1 MRRRRIFIMMC
12 VFHVV
17 YLVLLAKTAYYQV
30 IKGYEIAR
38 QAAAMRSKQIEL
50 KEYQRGDIL
59 DRNLLPLTS
68 TCTSAA
74 VYCLPQEIGKE
85 YTGGSST
92 RQSFDEV
99 ANFLSRV
106 LVDKEEG
113 DSESREKI
121 LARLNEAAR
130 LGRPFV
136 RIASDLTEQQI
147 QEINSFNLSGVIVAP
162 IIKRYRED
170 GFCSHLLGY
179 VGGNEG
185 KAGLEKEYDEILKY
199 SSSSPELTS
208 VLDARGAVI
217 QGLMFKVKKEE
228 EKQKGAVALTID
240 KRIQEIVENA
250 MSSRVDKGAVVV
262 MDVQSKEVLA
272 MASRP
277 TFNPYQVKEIVE
289 HDDKSTLSNRALS
302 RYHPGSLFKILVAAA
317 ALEEGAVTIDDQFN
331 CTGVYDFGDGVSI
344 SCWEEEGHGRINFVE
359 AFALSC
365 NSSFIEV
372 GLKLGRDKL
381 LDYADKFHIT
391 DERVIGYDSYNA
403 GTYVKINPG
412 EPALGNACLGQQ
424 GVILTPLQVASL
436 VATIADDGCWGPPS
450 LVRCTIDREGEKNIL
465 PESSKKQVISKETAE
480 AVKQLMEAVVS
491 EGTGKSAAL
500 SEVKVA
506 GKTGTSQTGILDN
519 AGEEILNTW
528 FGGYF
533 PADNPRWAIVVLVE
547 EGKSGATDAAP
558 VFREIAKEMLRYFST
573 TG

>member
-1 MRRRRIFIMMC
+1 MMC
-12 VFHVV
+12 AFLVI
-17 YLVLLAKTAYYQV
+17 YLLLSVKIAYYQV
-30 IKGYEIAR
+30 VRGYEIAR

-50 KEYQRGDIL
+50 KECQRGEIL

-68 TCTSAA
+68 TSTSAA
-74 VYCLPQEIGKE
+74 VYCLPQEIGNDYPGE
-85 YTGGSST
+85 TSA
-92 RQSFDEV
+92 RQSFNKV
-99 ANFLSRV
+99 ADFLARV
-106 LVDKEEG
+106 LLDEAEG
-113 DSESREKI
+113 DGKSKEKI
-121 LARLNEAAR
+121 LACLNEATR
-130 LGRPFV
+130 LSRPFV

-147 QEINSFNLSGVIVAP
+147 QEINASNLSGIIVAP
-162 IIKRYRED
+162 VIKRYRED

-228 EKQKGAVALTID
+228 EKQKGTVVLTID
-240 KRIQEIVENA
+240 KRVQEIVENA
-250 MSSRVDKGAVVV
+250 LSGRVDKGAVVV
-262 MDVQSKEVLA
+262 MDVRSKEILA

-277 TFNPYQVKEIVE
+277 AFNPYRVKEIVE
-289 HDDKSTLSNRALS
+289 NDEKSTLSNRALS

-317 ALEEGAVTIDDQFN
+317 ALEEGAVAVDDCFN
-331 CTGVYDFGDGVSI
+331 CTGAYKFNDEVSI
-344 SCWEEEGHGRINFVE
+344 SCWKEEGHGQINFVE

-372 GLKLGRDKL
+372 GLKLKRDKL
-381 LDYADKFHIT
+381 LEYAGKFHIT
-391 DERVIGYDSYNA
+391 DEKVIGYDDYNA

-424 GVILTPLQVASL
+424 GVMLTPLQVASL
-436 VATIADDGCWGPPS
+436 VATIADDGRWGPPS
-450 LVRCTIDREGEKNIL
+450 LVRYTIDREGKKNIL
-465 PESSKKQVISKETAE
+465 PESSKKQVISKETAGG
-480 AVKQLMEAVVS
+480 VKRLMETVVS

-506 GKTGTSQTGILDN
+506 GKTGTSQTGVLDEN
-519 AGEEILNTW
+519 GKEILNTW
-528 FGGYF
+528 FAGYF

-547 EGKSGATDAAP
+547 GGKSGAEDAAP
-558 VFREIAKEMLRYFST
+558 VFKEIAKEMLKYFSV